1 MKKEWLVKTLALSI
15 VVLFFGTS
23 FIPVISGY
31 EENIDDYEN
40 DDYNSLIKQAIE
52 KRAIS
57 NNNWTVEAK
66 LLASDG
72 AEGDYFG
79 LFVSIDG
86 DTALI
91 GAGCDDDNG
100 INSGSA
106 YIFIRNGTTWSQ
118 QSKLLTSDGA
128 EGDYFGTVSIDGNT
142 ALIGAWNDDNSGSA
156 YIFIR
161 NGTTWSQQSKLLAS
175 DGATDDFFGWSVSID
190 GDTALIGAHGDDDNG
205 VDSGSAYIFIRNGT
219 TWSEQAKLHASDGT
233 EGDYFSYS
241 VSIDGD
247 TALIGTR
254 DDDDNGINSGSAYIF
269 IRNGTTWSQQTKL
282 HASDGTEGDRFG
294 RSVSIDGDTALI
306 GAWGD
311 DNNGDYSGSA
321 YIFIRN
327 GTTWSQ
333 QAKLHASDGTEGD
346 YFGWYVSIDGDTA
359 LIGAWGDDNNGD
371 YSGSAYIFIRNGTT
385 WSQQAKLHASDGTEG
400 DYFGRSVSIDGDT
413 PIIGAYGDDDN
424 GDYSGSV
431 YVFTKEIPNHP
442 PSAPTIDGTNSGKS
456 GVEYDFVFNSIDP
469 DSYDVR
475 FIINWGDGDNETTTF
490 TSSGTDLTVSHSW
503 ATKGTY
509 IISAKAQNEYG
520 AESNLTTFEITIPRS
535 KATIDFLFMRF
546 LEKFQLLHILLQI

>member
-346 YFGWYVSIDGDTA
+346 YFG
-359 LIGAWGDDNNGD
+359 
-371 YSGSAYIFIRNGTT
+371 
-385 WSQQAKLHASDGTEG
+385 
-400 DYFGRSVSIDGDT
+400 RSVSIDGDT